1 MRTACATANSVPKL
15 TPAQLDKLVE
25 LHDRRGMTHRALGV
39 RYGISEKKAFRVVK
53 ERRRQP

>member
-1 MRTACATANSVPKL
+1 MPAVGNSKGGTSNL
-15 TPAQLDKLVE
+15 TDAQKDKMVE
-25 LHDRRGMTHRALGV
+25 LHDRYGMTYRAIGA